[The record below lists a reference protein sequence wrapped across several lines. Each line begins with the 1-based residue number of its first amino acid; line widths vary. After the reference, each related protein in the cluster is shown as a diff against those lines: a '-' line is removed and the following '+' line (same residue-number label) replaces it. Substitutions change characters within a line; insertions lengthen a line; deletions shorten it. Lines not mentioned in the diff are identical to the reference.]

1 MSASLSREGLA
12 IGQILAV
19 NPPFK
24 NGTFVVEGFWV
35 EKNLAEE
42 TGFEVP
48 AGGVVVCVL
57 LLAMLVQDMVWKG
70 LASLDLCSEGL
81 RIEAKLM
88 EHDPPA

>member
-24 NGTFVVEGFWV
+24 NGSFVVEGWL

-57 LLAMLVQDMVWKG
+57 SHAMLVQDMVWKG
-70 LASLDLCSEGL
+70 LASLDSRSEGL
-81 RIEAKLM
+81 PIEVKLM
-88 EHDPPA
+88 ENDPPA

>member
-35 EKNLAEE
+35 GKNLAEE

-70 LASLDLCSEGL
+70 PASLDSRSEGL
-81 RIEAKLM
+81 PIEVKLM
-88 EHDPPA
+88 EKDPPA

>member
-19 NPPFK
+19 IPLFK

-35 EKNLAEE
+35 EKDLAEK
-42 TGFEVP
+42 TGLEVP

-57 LLAMLVQDMVWKG
+57 LLAMLVQDTVWKG
-70 LASLDLCSEGL
+70 LASLNSRSEGL
-81 RIEAKLM
+81 PIEVKLM
-88 EHDPPA
+88 ENDPPA